1 MDLVLVGV
9 SMCLIQALK
18 INAQG
23 KLHCYPKGKNS

>member
-9 SMCLIQALK
+9 SMFLIQALK
-18 INAQG
+18 INTQG